1 MSHRDNSFRKE
12 LIMFREMRRRNQV
25 LPENITMEVLE
36 KGSNGI
42 MSVIGDD
49 GYPYGV
55 PVSYAVM
62 DRKIYFHCAKTGH
75 KIDAIRNC
83 DKVSF
88 TVVEKDEIVQD
99 EFTTYFR
106 SVILFGRA
114 KIVEDRELMVK
125 AMMAISGKYCPDM
138 PAPSHKAEL
147 DKEMPALCIV
157 EITPEHIS
165 GKEARELA
173 KMRKM

>member
-1 MSHRDNSFRKE
+1 
-12 LIMFREMRRRNQV
+12 MFREMRRKNQV
-25 LPENITMEVLE
+25 LPENVTMEVLE

-55 PVSYAVM
+55 PVSYAFL
-62 DRKIYFHCAKTGH
+62 DGKIYFHCAKTGH
-75 KIDAIRNC
+75 KIDAIKNC
-83 DKVSF
+83 DKVCF
-88 TVVEKDEIVQD
+88 TVVDKDEIVQD

-106 SVILFGRA
+106 SVVVFGRA
-114 KIVEDRELMVK
+114 KIVEDEELMVK
-125 AMMAISGKYCPDM
+125 AVLAISGKYCPDM
-138 PAPSHKAEL
+138 PMESHHAEVN
-147 DKEMPALCIV
+147 KEMPALCIV